1 MDLTELIAF
10 QTIMQEGTFSRA
22 AEKLNY
28 AQSTITNQIKR
39 LEKELGITLFYRNWE
54 ATLTP
59 AGQRF
64 AEQVDQLIQHW
75 RYVGDIA
82 KQLSEEEIGTLQ
94 IGVTETWADSHLP
107 IILNQFRQHKPKV
120 ACEITVGNSA
130 FLEESLRQEK
140 ITLALCTDAALSS
153 EFLFEPLQQESISL
167 VIPPDH
173 PCATASTLTIDELL
187 SHLLIIGQ
195 SSCKYRLQVEKA
207 FRTYEQEALFYTMSQ
222 LSLIPLYAER
232 LNGIGIV
239 PSSLRIDS
247 SYIRLPFP
255 ALDHPIQIGI
265 LQPRHIKYN
274 SGIQQIFVEEVR
286 HYFAEYTLD

>member
-10 QTIMQEGTFSRA
+10 QTVMREGTFSKA

-39 LEKELGITLFYRNWE
+39 LEKELGLTLFYRNWE

-64 AEQVDQLIQHW
+64 AEQVDLLIHHW

-82 KQLSEEEIGTLQ
+82 KQLNEEEIGTLR
-94 IGVTETWADSHLP
+94 IGVTETWADRHLP
-107 IILNQFRQHKPKV
+107 AILYEFRKYKPKIT
-120 ACEITVGNSA
+120 CEITVGNSA
-130 FLEESLRQEK
+130 FLEECLQEEK
-140 ITLALCTDAALSS
+140 ITLALCSDSESS
-153 EFLFEPLQQESISL
+153 HHFVFEPLEQESVSL
-167 VIPPDH
+167 VIPADH
-173 PCATASTLTIDELL
+173 PLANTQTVTMDELL

-195 SSCKYRLQVEKA
+195 SSCKYRFEVEKA
-207 FRTYEQEALFYTMSQ
+207 FRVYEQEPLFYTINQ

-239 PSSLRIDS
+239 PSSLHVDAE
-247 SYIRLPFP
+247 YTRLPFP
-255 ALDHPIQIGI
+255 ALDHCLQIGI

-274 SGIQQIFVEEVR
+274 SGIQQLFVEEVR
-286 HYFAEYTLD
+286 KYFKAHY

>member
-10 QTIMQEGTFSRA
+10 QTVMREGTFSKA

-75 RYVGDIA
+75 RYVSDIA
-82 KQLSEEEIGTLQ
+82 KQLNEEEIGTLR
-94 IGVTETWADSHLP
+94 IGVTETWADCHLP
-107 IILNQFRQHKPKV
+107 HILNEFRQYKPKI
-120 ACEITVGNSA
+120 ACEITVGHSA
-130 FLEESLRQEK
+130 FLEECLQQEK
-140 ITLALCTDAALSS
+140 ITIALCADS
-153 EFLFEPLQQESISL
+153 EYSHLFSFEPLAQESISV
-167 VIPPDH
+167 VIPAGH
-173 PCATASTLTIDELL
+173 SLATAQTVTIDELL

-207 FRTYEQEALFYTMSQ
+207 FRTYEQEPLFYTLNQ
-222 LSLIPLYAER
+222 LSLIPLYAEQ

-239 PSSLRIDS
+239 PSSLHIDS
-247 SYIRLPFP
+247 GYTCLPFP
-255 ALDHPIQIGI
+255 VLDNPLNIGI
-265 LQPRHIKYN
+265 LQLRSMKYS
-274 SGIQQIFVEEVR
+274 SGIQQLFIEQVR
-286 HYFAEYTLD
+286 NYFHSR

>member
-10 QTIMQEGTFSRA
+10 QTVMREGTFSKA

-64 AEQVDQLIQHW
+64 AEQVDQLIHHW
-75 RYVGDIA
+75 RYVGNIA
-82 KQLSEEEIGTLQ
+82 KQLNEEEIGTLQ
-94 IGVTETWADSHLP
+94 IGVTETWADCHLP
-107 IILNQFRQHKPKV
+107 IILNRLRQHKPKI
-120 ACEITVGNSA
+120 ACEITVGHSA
-130 FLEESLRQEK
+130 FLEECLQQEK
-140 ITLALCTDAALSS
+140 ITIALCADS
-153 EFLFEPLQQESISL
+153 EYSNTFLFEPLAKESISV

-173 PCATASTLTIDELL
+173 SLANAQTVTIDELL

-195 SSCKYRLQVEKA
+195 PSCKYRFQVEKA
-207 FRTYEQEALFYTMSQ
+207 FRTYEQEPLFYTINQ
-222 LSLIPLYAER
+222 LSLISLYAEQ

-239 PSSLRIDS
+239 PSSLSVDAM
-247 SYIRLPFP
+247 YTCLPFP
-255 ALDHPIQIGI
+255 SVDNYLQIGI
-265 LQPRHIKYN
+265 LQPRRMKYS
-274 SGIQQIFVEEVR
+274 SGIQQLFVEEVR
-286 HYFAEYTLD
+286 NYFNA